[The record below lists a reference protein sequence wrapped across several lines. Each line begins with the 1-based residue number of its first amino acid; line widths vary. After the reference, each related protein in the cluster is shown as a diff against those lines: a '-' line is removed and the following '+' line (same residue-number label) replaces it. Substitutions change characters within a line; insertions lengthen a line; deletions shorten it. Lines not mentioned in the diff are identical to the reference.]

1 MARVSMKKQQ
11 ILEEKK
17 SKARR
22 FMTPRVKMAKT
33 FEIGKENEVTKNDEA
48 VQLMIASGAYFNPFS
63 LNDICRYSQ
72 SLKPTKTMIDKKM
85 ARVAMK
91 KQQIL
96 EDKKEKARMFMT
108 PRHRSL
114 RALEEISKNVD
125 KVFIE
130 ELPKPVQCVQE
141 HTLTKLLEVQK
152 LMHETT

>member
-1 MARVSMKKQQ
+1 
-11 ILEEKK
+11 
-17 SKARR
+17 
-22 FMTPRVKMAKT
+22 
-33 FEIGKENEVTKNDEA
+33 
-48 VQLMIASGAYFNPFS
+48 
-63 LNDICRYSQ
+63 
-72 SLKPTKTMIDKKM
+72 MIDKKM